1 MKDAHR
7 KVVINVEV
15 KNPALIKAIDAERA
29 PLEWSRA
36 DLVRNCLR
44 QRYGMQCIPGKG
56 TGKK

>member
-1 MKDAHR
+1 MKDERR

-15 KNPALIKAIDAERA
+15 KNEALLRAMDKERA

-36 DLVRNCLR
+36 DLVLNCLR

-56 TGKK
+56 TGEK